1 MNRILYVA
9 RKAKGFTTAQLAKVL
24 EIEENGYYEI
34 EHSLADISAQQ
45 ALKLS
50 KLFDVDPEIF
60 LYTEGRDS
68 RLVKHAMDEISGY
81 LKKGELEELK
91 PADYIRTVALGNT
104 ALSLMVDLNHA
115 LYKQYELEK
124 DNRALRRLIA
134 LFKEQGK

>member
-1 MNRILYVA
+1 MNRILHVA

-24 EIEENGYYEI
+24 EIEENAYNEI
-34 EHSLADISAQQ
+34 EHSLTDISAQQ

-50 KLFDVDPEIF
+50 KLFEVDPEIF
-60 LYTEGRDS
+60 LYTEGRDT

-81 LKKGELEELK
+81 LKKGELDQIK
-91 PADYIRTVALGNT
+91 PADYISTIALGNT
-104 ALSLMVDLNHA
+104 ALALMADLNHA

-134 LFKEQGK
+134 AFKEQG